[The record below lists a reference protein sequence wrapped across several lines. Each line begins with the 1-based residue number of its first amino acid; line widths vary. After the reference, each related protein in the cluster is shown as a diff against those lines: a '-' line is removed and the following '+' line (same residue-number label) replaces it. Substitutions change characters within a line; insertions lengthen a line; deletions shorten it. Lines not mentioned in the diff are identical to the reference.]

1 MTGTLSSDYILT
13 PGPCEVD
20 LDEMGE
26 VVIEPSYHQK
36 VLPDPKVLADLYL
49 VSILFVVAQFRILS
63 HI

>member
-13 PGPCEVD
+13 PGPSEVD

-49 VSILFVVAQFRILS
+49 VSICLL
-63 HI
+63 